1 MFVNI
6 IFLSYNW
13 FEWGYFARM
22 IKNLKKLRL
31 EKGATQKTLAAVL
44 GVSQQSVNKYEN
56 HNVEPDLNII
66 MKMADYFGTS
76 VDLLIG
82 HTDEDNN
89 DMALHTIND
98 DEVTMLRGYRSLSED
113 HKQIIRTVIESYN

>member
-1 MFVNI
+1 MFVYTKYI
-6 IFLSYNW
+6 SYNW
-13 FEWGYFARM
+13 IAWGYFARM

-56 HNVEPDLNII
+56 HNVEPDLTII

-82 HTDEDNN
+82 HTDEDDN

-98 DEVTMLRGYRSLSED
+98 DEVALLRHYRTLSEE
-113 HKQIIRTVIESYN
+113 HRKLVRSIAESYQ

>member
-6 IFLSYNW
+6 ILLSYNW

-44 GVSQQSVNKYEN
+44 GVSQQSINKYEN

-66 MKMADYFGTS
+66 MKMADYFDTS

-82 HTDEDNN
+82 HADEDSN

-113 HKQIIRTVIESYN
+113 HKQIIRTVIESYH

>member
-1 MFVNI
+1 MY
-6 IFLSYNW
+6 LEYNPLKRG
-13 FEWGYFARM
+13 FICVM

-82 HTDEDNN
+82 HTDEDDN
-89 DMALHTIND
+89 DAALHTIND
-98 DEVTMLRGYRSLSED
+98 DEVALLRSYRTLSED
-113 HKQIIRTVIESYN
+113 HKQIVQSVVNSYR

>member
-1 MFVNI
+1 MFVYTKY
-6 IFLSYNW
+6 LSYNW
-13 FEWGYFARM
+13 IVWGYFARM

-44 GVSQQSVNKYEN
+44 GVSQQFVNKYEN
-56 HNVEPDLNII
+56 HNVEPDLTII

-82 HTDEDNN
+82 HTDEDDNN
-89 DMALHTIND
+89 IALHTIND
-98 DEVTMLRGYRSLSED
+98 DEVTMLRDYRYLSED
-113 HKQIIRTVIESYN
+113 HKQIIRTVIESYL